1 MVGSFDCN
9 SKKEDTMNSVGTLFQ
24 SAGDHP
30 LQERLDDTRNR
41 KLKVRQNNDHANE
54 RGQKD
59 KD

>member
-30 LQERLDDTRNR
+30 LQERLDEN
-41 KLKVRQNNDHANE
+41 
-54 RGQKD
+54 
-59 KD
+59 

>member
-1 MVGSFDCN
+1 
-9 SKKEDTMNSVGTLFQ
+9 MNSVGTLFQ

-30 LQERLDDTRNR
+30 LQERLDDTRSR
-41 KLKVRQNNDHANE
+41 KLKVRQNNDHAND